1 MSSQKKSP
9 MNGKIDKNGSSSSS
23 SEKKA
28 KSSKGTTIK
37 EIGKNSDGTW
47 DLNTHEG
54 LLGFEWELQMESE
67 RELAKEE

>member
-1 MSSQKKSP
+1 MS
-9 MNGKIDKNGSSSSS
+9 GKWKP
-23 SEKKA
+23 
-28 KSSKGTTIK
+28 K

-67 RELAKEE
+67 RELAREE